1 MCSCF
6 GVVAPPTGRGVQCS
20 GDVPGLCRALSL
32 WACPGSAEEAPL
44 RLALPPRAVGCWLS
58 RKVPPRVLVRWSWSP
73 CRHCRVSEAEIEE
86 GSKAAAVD
94 KLLAGDEI
102 VGINDIGLSGFRQEA
117 ICLVKGSHKTLK
129 LVVKRRNELSWRPHS
144 WHATKFSDG
153 HGEASA
159 CPLSSAG
166 ACPSW
171 HGRHHASS
179 SSQDLSGAWEP
190 TSLQRT
196 SGHSS
201 SLGSVDS
208 LDQPSQPYASGRLS
222 AAKSNSSIDHLGG
235 RSKRDSAYGSFSTSC
250 STPDHTLPKADA
262 SSTENILCAVGVWEA
277 PRPAGGRQDTPGLE
291 CGLGPW
297 APRVARDSSRSPRP
311 QDGPEPKLPASGR
324 ASLGP
329 VWYVPEK
336 KKAPASPPPPPPPL
350 RSDSF
355 AATKSHEKAQGP
367 AFAEA
372 AAAQHWAGLARAQPR
387 GDWGAEPAEA
397 QRWPARPGDGRRR
410 PGSSGCAADA
420 HLDCGGRSA
429 SPGAAGRLQ
438 ASLSS
443 TDVRFPP
450 TPYGCQHLRQSSD
463 QSPFSHEGPGAT
475 TAQGG
480 QLRGVLAAALRP
492 EVPAQRFLEDQ
503 PSQARW
509 PHAADRKGDSGGQS
523 HQRAITARQ
532 GLPGGPQLSQLR
544 EGYWRC
550 GSPLGALDGPATQP
564 AGQKPRGHFP
574 QHEGAQERA
583 DAGDRAAGGCSS
595 GMEGPPGARHGDRTS
610 RKQVADAFQW
620 ADGDSGKISAHKTP
634 LLHSLT
640 QEGREG
646 GPERPPPFDAQ
657 VGKPTR
663 RSDRFATTL
672 RNEIQQR
679 RAKLQKS
686 KSTVAL
692 AGPNGE
698 AEGEAGG
705 WRGAA
710 APGPAFLGTYK
721 DHLKEAQARVLRA
734 TSFKR
739 RDLDPSPAE
748 PYAGSPEPR
757 AGSHHRPEPTAGP
770 RAWEAGPARPPSC
783 AGGAPHVA
791 RIGGRRRFS
800 AEQKLKSYSEPEKM
814 NEVGLSGGR
823 RPRPPPEDAVG
834 TFADRWKFFEE
845 TSRPLAQRACPRQVL
860 PAGPRER
867 LDRPWATAHG
877 DQGPE
882 LRPQERSRTTSFGE
896 GAGGARKAAT
906 AAAPQRLGTFA
917 EYQACWRMQGRGPDA
932 RASGRYHSAD
942 DILDV
947 SLGPRERLQH
957 LHERSRSSP
966 STELYTQ
973 EAPVEPRRQAED
985 SGEHTELVS
994 AVQDE
999 EPCPAPRRAD
1009 AQDPELSAAAC
1020 RAPRHPARGS
1030 EPSHAQDAAEA
1041 PHEGRSRAGT
1051 LPCDYRYSEDRSPAH
1066 VLLPPPGPGS
1076 QTHSSPPAPHT
1087 RGLDP
1092 RPLSASSL
1100 AKRPA
1105 PQRPPPPK
1113 REPRHFRGPAGAVP
1127 PGAPVGAPAANHLA
1141 APGRPL
1147 PPPSPEALEVC
1158 VDRLSLSCSPRA
1170 LAERPSGSQ
1179 HADAPKPAVDPDSQ
1193 HVEEHPACPRREA
1206 LPPSR
1211 VRPLPLSSME
1221 TSRSPSPQFAPQK
1234 LTDKPPLLIQD
1245 DSSARIERVIDNT
1258 TVKMVPI
1265 KIVHSESQPEK
1276 ESRQGLARA
1285 PAEPPALPSGLE
1297 RDQIKTLSTSE
1308 QSYSRFCLYSR
1319 PGAEPEPRAQPP
1331 AAPGAP
1337 DGRASPP
1344 ALSYVKARERTAED
1358 LKSEELAR
1366 EIVGKDKSLADI
1378 LDPGVRMKTTRDL
1391 MAGIFPQ
1398 DQHLLEEAQQRRKLL
1413 PKVPSPRTTEEKR
1426 EEPSAP
1432 AAAFLATNSTY
1443 YSTSAPKAELLIKM
1457 KDLQEQQEPEDDSGS
1472 DLDHDL
1478 SVKKE
1483 LIDSISRKLQVLR
1496 EARESLLEDI
1506 QANNALG
1513 DEVEAIAKD
1522 VCKPN
1527 EFDKFR
1533 MFIGDLDKVV
1543 NLLLS
1548 LSGRLARVENALN
1561 NLDDST
1567 SPGDRQSLL
1576 EKQRVLTQQH
1586 EDAKELKENLDR
1598 RERVVL
1604 DILASYLSE
1613 DSLADYAYF
1622 VKMKSALIIEQ
1633 RELEDK
1639 IHLGEE
1645 QLRCLVDSLQPDRG
1659 K

>member
-1 MCSCF
+1 ME
-6 GVVAPPTGRGVQCS
+6 GPEP
-20 GDVPGLCRALSL
+20 RAR
-32 WACPGSAEEAPL
+32 PE
-44 RLALPPRAVGCWLS
+44 RLA
-58 RKVPPRVLVRWSWSP
+58 
-73 CRHCRVSEAEIEE
+73 EAEARTADGGRLVEVQLNGGAPWGFTLKGGREHGEPLVITKIEE

-144 WHATKFSDG
+144 WHATKFSDS
-153 HGEASA
+153 HAETSA
-159 CPLSSAG
+159 CQLPSAG

-190 TSLQRT
+190 TTLQRS
-196 SGHSS
+196 SGHFS

-208 LDQPSQPYASGRLS
+208 LDQPSSQPYASGRLS
-222 AAKSNSSIDHLGG
+222 SAKSNSSIDRLGG
-235 RSKRDSAYGSFSTSC
+235 PSKRDSAYGSFSTSC

-262 SSTENILCAVGVWEA
+262 ASTENILYTVGLWEA
-277 PRPAGGRQDTPGLE
+277 SRPAGGRQDPPGPE
-291 CGLGPW
+291 ERLGPL
-297 APRVARDSSRSPRP
+297 APRAPRESSRSPWP
-311 QDGPEPKLPASGR
+311 EDGPEPKLPPAGR
-324 ASLGP
+324 SSFGP
-329 VWYVPEK
+329 VWYVPDK

-372 AAAQHWAGLARAQPR
+372 AAAQQHLAGLTRAQPR
-387 GDWGAEPAEA
+387 GDWRAEPAEA
-397 QRWPARPGDGRRR
+397 QRRPAARPGDGRR

-420 HLDCGGRSA
+420 PLDCGWLSTGH
-429 SPGAAGRLQ
+429 GAASRLQ

-450 TPYGCQHLRQSSD
+450 SPYGCQHPRQYSD
-463 QSPFSHEGPGAT
+463 DSPFLHEGPGAT
-475 TAQGG
+475 AGQGG
-480 QLRGVLAAALRP
+480 QLRRVLAGVRP
-492 EVPAQRFLEDQ
+492 EAPAQRFQDDN
-503 PSQARW
+503 PSQAWW

-523 HQRAITARQ
+523 HPRSGATRQ
-532 GLPGGPQLSQLR
+532 GLLGGPQLSQLR
-544 EGYWRC
+544 DGYWRC
-550 GSPLGALDGPATQP
+550 GSPLGAPDGPAP
-564 AGQKPRGHFP
+564 HLAGQKPRGPFP
-574 QHEGAQERA
+574 QPEDAQGRERA
-583 DAGDRAAGGCSS
+583 DPGARGVGSCPS
-595 GMEGPPGARHGDRTS
+595 GTEEPPGAGHGHGATV
-610 RKQVADAFQW
+610 KQAADAFKW

-634 LLHSLT
+634 LLHSLA
-640 QEGREG
+640 QEGSRRPAEGQEG
-646 GPERPPPFDAQ
+646 GADRLPPFDAQ
-657 VGKPTR
+657 VGKPAR

-679 RAKLQKS
+679 RARLQKS

-692 AGPNGE
+692 AGPDQAEAE
-698 AEGEAGG
+698 AEGEASGG

-710 APGPAFLGTYK
+710 VPGPSFPGTYK

-748 PYAGSPEPR
+748 RYAGSPEPR
-757 AGSHHRPEPTAGP
+757 AASHRPEPAP
-770 RAWEAGPARPPSC
+770 VPHAWEAGPARPPSC
-783 AGGAPHVA
+783 AGGAPQVA
-791 RIGGRRRFS
+791 RIGGRRRFT

-814 NEVGLSGGR
+814 NEVGLSGGGR
-823 RPRPPPEDAVG
+823 ARPHPHPEDAVG

-845 TSRPLAQRACPRQVL
+845 TSRPVAQRAGPRQVL
-860 PAGPRER
+860 PGGPKEK
-867 LDRPWATAHG
+867 LDRPWGASHG

-882 LRPQERSRTTSFGE
+882 LRPQGRAHTTSFGE
-896 GAGGARKAAT
+896 TAAGGPRRVGKAGT
-906 AAAPQRLGTFA
+906 LEEAPQRLGTFA
-917 EYQACWRMQGRGPDA
+917 EYQACWRTQRRGPDA

-942 DILDV
+942 DILDA
-947 SLGPRERLQH
+947 SLGPREPLRH
-957 LHERSRSSP
+957 VHERSRSSP
-966 STELYTQ
+966 STELYKQ

-985 SGEHTELVS
+985 PGEHRGLAS
-994 AVQDE
+994 AVPDE
-999 EPCPAPRRAD
+999 ERCPAPRQAD
-1009 AQDPELSAAAC
+1009 AQGPEVSPAARRDA
-1020 RAPRHPARGS
+1020 RHPARGS

-1041 PHEGRSRAGT
+1041 PHEGRNRAGT
-1051 LPCDYRYSEDRSPAH
+1051 LPCDYRYSEDHSPAH
-1066 VLLPPPGPGS
+1066 PLPPPPPPPGPGS
-1076 QTHSSPPAPHT
+1076 QTQGGLSAPPT
-1087 RGLDP
+1087 RGPDP
-1092 RPLSASSL
+1092 RPVSAASL

-1113 REPRHFRGPAGAVP
+1113 REPRHFRGPAGAIP
-1127 PGAPVGAPAANHLA
+1127 TGAPAANHLA

-1147 PPPSPEALEVC
+1147 PTPSPEALEVC
-1158 VDRLSLSCSPRA
+1158 ADRLALPRSPGA
-1170 LAERPSGSQ
+1170 LAEKLSGAQ
-1179 HADAPKPAVDPDSQ
+1179 RADAAPKPAAAELDR
-1193 HVEEHPACPRREA
+1193 HVEEHPACPQREA
-1206 LPPSR
+1206 PTPPKA
-1211 VRPLPLSSME
+1211 RPPQTSSME

-1245 DSSARIERVIDNT
+1245 DGSTRIERLIDNT

-1319 PGAEPEPRAQPP
+1319 PGAEPEPRAPP
-1331 AAPGAP
+1331 PPPPPPSAPGGP

-1378 LDPGVRMKTTRDL
+1378 LDPGVKMKTTRDL
-1391 MAGIFPQ
+1391 MEGIFPK
-1398 DQHLLEEAQQRRKLL
+1398 DEHLLEEAQQRRKLL

-1426 EEPSAP
+1426 EEPSVP

-1457 KDLQEQQEPEDDSGS
+1457 KDLQEQQEPEEDSSGS

-1576 EKQRVLTQQH
+1576 EKQRVLVQQH

-1598 RERVVL
+1598 RERLVF
-1604 DILASYLSE
+1604 DILASYLSDE
-1613 DSLADYAYF
+1613 SLADYEYF

>member
-1 MCSCF
+1 ME
-6 GVVAPPTGRGVQCS
+6 GTEP
-20 GDVPGLCRALSL
+20 RAR
-32 WACPGSAEEAPL
+32 PE
-44 RLALPPRAVGCWLS
+44 RLA
-58 RKVPPRVLVRWSWSP
+58 
-73 CRHCRVSEAEIEE
+73 EAEARTADGGRLVEVQLNGGAPWGFTLKGGREHGEPLVITKIEE

-153 HGEASA
+153 HAETSA
-159 CPLSSAG
+159 CQLPSAG

-190 TSLQRT
+190 TNLQRS
-196 SGHSS
+196 SGHFS

-208 LDQPSQPYASGRLS
+208 LDQPSQPYPSGRLS

-235 RSKRDSAYGSFSTSC
+235 AGKRDSAYGSFSTSC

-262 SSTENILCAVGVWEA
+262 ASTENILYTVGLWEA
-277 PRPAGGRQDTPGLE
+277 SRPVGGRQDPPGLE
-291 CGLGPW
+291 ERLGPA
-297 APRVARDSSRSPRP
+297 APRAPRESSRSPRP
-311 QDGPEPKLPASGR
+311 EDGPEPKLPPVGR
-324 ASLGP
+324 SSFGP

-372 AAAQHWAGLARAQPR
+372 AAHWAGLTRAQPR
-387 GDWGAEPAEA
+387 GDWRAEPAEA
-397 QRWPARPGDGRRR
+397 QRWPARPGDGRR

-420 HLDCGGRSA
+420 PLDCGWL
-429 SPGAAGRLQ
+429 AAVQGFPSRLH

-450 TPYGCQHLRQSSD
+450 FPYGCQHPRQYSD
-463 QSPFSHEGPGAT
+463 DSPFLHEGPGA
-475 TAQGG
+475 AAGQGA
-480 QLRGVLAAALRP
+480 QLRGARP
-492 EVPAQRFLEDQ
+492 EAPAQRFQEDN

-509 PHAADRKGDSGGQS
+509 PHAADRKGDGGGQS
-523 HQRAITARQ
+523 HPRSGTTRQ
-532 GLPGGPQLSQLR
+532 GLLGGPPLSPLR
-544 EGYWRC
+544 DSYWRC
-550 GSPLGALDGPATQP
+550 GSPLGALDGPAP
-564 AGQKPRGHFP
+564 HLGGQKPRGPFP
-574 QHEGAQERA
+574 QPEDAQRA
-583 DAGDRAAGGCSS
+583 DS
-595 GMEGPPGARHGDRTS
+595 GARGVGSCPSGTEEPPGAGHGHGTAV
-610 RKQVADAFQW
+610 KQAADAFKW
-620 ADGDSGKISAHKTP
+620 ADGAGVGGRICAHQTP

-640 QEGREG
+640 REG
-646 GPERPPPFDAQ
+646 SRRPAEGQDGGADRLPPFDAQ

-679 RAKLQKS
+679 RAQLQKS
-686 KSTVAL
+686 RSTVAL
-692 AGPNGE
+692 AAPDE
-698 AEGEAGG
+698 AEGEGEASGG

-710 APGPAFLGTYK
+710 APGPSFPGTYK

-734 TSFKR
+734 TSFRR
-739 RDLDPSPAE
+739 RDLDPGPAE
-748 PYAGSPEPR
+748 RYSGSPEPR
-757 AGSHHRPEPTAGP
+757 APSHRPEPAP
-770 RAWEAGPARPPSC
+770 APHAWEAGPARPPSC

-791 RIGGRRRFS
+791 RIGGRRRFT

-814 NEVGLSGGR
+814 NEVGLSGGG
-823 RPRPPPEDAVG
+823 RPRPHPEDAVG

-845 TSRPLAQRACPRQVL
+845 TSRPLAQRAGPRQAL
-860 PAGPRER
+860 PGGPKEK
-867 LDRPWATAHG
+867 LDRPWAAGHG

-882 LRPQERSRTTSFGE
+882 LRPQGRARATSFGE
-896 GAGGARKAAT
+896 TAGGPRKAGKAGT
-906 AAAPQRLGTFA
+906 PEAAPQRLGTFA
-917 EYQACWRMQGRGPDA
+917 EYQACWRTQRRGPGA
-932 RASGRYHSAD
+932 GASGRYHSAD
-942 DILDV
+942 DILDAG
-947 SLGPRERLQH
+947 LGPRERLQH
-957 LHERSRSSP
+957 VHERSRSSP
-966 STELYTQ
+966 STELYKQ

-985 SGEHTELVS
+985 PGEHRGLAC
-994 AVQDE
+994 AVPDE
-999 EPCPAPRRAD
+999 ERCPAPRQAD
-1009 AQDPELSAAAC
+1009 AQGPEVSPAA
-1020 RAPRHPARGS
+1020 RRDPRHPARGS
-1030 EPSHAQDAAEA
+1030 EPSSHAQDAAEA

-1051 LPCDYRYSEDRSPAH
+1051 LPCDYRYSEDHSPAH
-1066 VLLPPPGPGS
+1066 PLPPPPGPGS
-1076 QTHSSPPAPHT
+1076 QTHGGLSAPPT
-1087 RGLDP
+1087 RGPDP
-1092 RPLSASSL
+1092 RPLSAASL

-1113 REPRHFRGPAGAVP
+1113 REPRHFRAPAGAIP
-1127 PGAPVGAPAANHLA
+1127 TGAPVGAPAANHLA

-1158 VDRLSLSCSPRA
+1158 ADCPALSRSPRPS
-1170 LAERPSGSQ
+1170 AEKRSGAP
-1179 HADAPKPAVDPDSQ
+1179 HADAPKPAAELDG
-1193 HVEEHPACPRREA
+1193 HVEEPPACPQREA
-1206 LPPSR
+1206 LLPSKARPPQTSG
-1211 VRPLPLSSME
+1211 ME

-1245 DSSARIERVIDNT
+1245 DGSTRIERLVDNT

-1319 PGAEPEPRAQPP
+1319 PGTEPEPRAPPPPLLP
-1331 AAPGAP
+1331 AAPSGP
-1337 DGRASPP
+1337 DSRASPP

-1378 LDPGVRMKTTRDL
+1378 LDPGVKMKTTRDL
-1391 MAGIFPQ
+1391 MEGIFPK
-1398 DQHLLEEAQQRRKLL
+1398 DEHLLEEAQQRRKLL
-1413 PKVPSPRTTEEKR
+1413 PKGPSPRTTEEKR
-1426 EEPSAP
+1426 EEPSVP

-1457 KDLQEQQEPEDDSGS
+1457 KDLQEQQEPEEDSGS

-1478 SVKKE
+1478 SVKKQE
-1483 LIDSISRKLQVLR
+1483 LIDSIGRKLQVLR

-1513 DEVEAIAKD
+1513 DEVEAVAKD

-1576 EKQRVLTQQH
+1576 EKQRVLVQQH

-1598 RERVVL
+1598 RERLVF
-1604 DILASYLSE
+1604 DILASHLSDE
-1613 DSLADYAYF
+1613 SLADYEYF